1 MSGQDGL
8 GAGAEVDRDHL
19 PERGRCAEYDG
30 GGAGPGRDA
39 EDVAAGPADDHP
51 GFAATG
57 RHRVEVGAATVA
69 DAEQHRV
76 AVVGELR
83 QRARISGAARHD
95 VAVQR
100 GREVGDRAGVERYPQ
115 QAGVADRRTFG
126 ADGQQRRPV
135 GGPGDGGT
143 DTVGQP
149 DRPGYGLRRTDVHR
163 VQRCPEGQ
171 VRVGRGGRGERQPG
185 PLRRPGRVTGV
196 PVAAGELP
204 APPGGDVDDMQVPA
218 SASQQAGAVTLV
230 VEPVRD
236 ERGAAVRPVAPVVV
250 DGGHER
256 DRRAVRAPDRAT
268 GAERQPGQRF
278 GFATGGGEQPHLRV
292 PVPGAQERDP
302 VTLRR
307 PGRCGVRRPGGQPPR
322 RAARHVDVPQR
333 AHRTIVLGV
342 RAAQHVDDPGT
353 VRRQG
358 RLLRYGDGGQVSD
371 AQAAGHRLLL
381 GS

>member
-1 MSGQDGL
+1 M
-8 GAGAEVDRDHL
+8 
-19 PERGRCAEYDG
+19 
-30 GGAGPGRDA
+30 
-39 EDVAAGPADDHP
+39 
-51 GFAATG
+51 
-57 RHRVEVGAATVA
+57 GAATVA
-69 DAEQHRV
+69 DAEEHGV
-76 AVVGELR
+76 AVVDELR

-100 GREVGDRAGVERYPQ
+100 GRQVGDRSGVERYPE
-115 QAGVADRRTFG
+115 QAGVADGCALG

-135 GGPGDGGT
+135 RGPGDGGT
-143 DTVGQP
+143 DAVGQP
-149 DRPGYGLRRTDVHR
+149 DRPGYGRRVVDVHR
-163 VQRCPEGQ
+163 VQRGPEGQ
-171 VRVGRGGRGERQPG
+171 VRVGGGGRDERQPVS
-185 PLRRPGRVTGV
+185 LRRPGRVTGV

-204 APPGGDVDDMQVPA
+204 APSGGDVDDVQVSA
-218 SASQQAGAVTLV
+218 SAAQQAGAVTLV

-236 ERGAAVRPVAPVVV
+236 DRGAVVRAVAPVV

-256 DRRAVRAPDRAT
+256 DGRAVGAPDRAA
-268 GAERQPGQRF
+268 GAERQFGQRF
-278 GFATGGGEQPHLRV
+278 GLATGGREQPHLRV

-302 VTLRR
+302 VALRR

-322 RAARHVDVPQR
+322 RAARRVDVPQR
-333 AHRTIVLGV
+333 AHRTVGVGV
-342 RAAQHVDDPGT
+342 RAAQYVDDPGA